1 MTRLGRG
8 VALLLAVALALG
20 AAAPARA
27 ADDAWLLGRWELVH
41 SPDGDPTDW
50 LEFAADGRM
59 TTITPSLKRFGGQYA
74 VTGREV
80 QLNFKVGN
88 QSVLITLTY
97 GPDKQRLYA
106 RSARTGNTAVYE
118 KRP

>member
-1 MTRLGRG
+1 MTRLGRSL
-8 VALLLAVALALG
+8 ARLLVFMMALA
-20 AAAPARA
+20 ATPARA
-27 ADDAWLLGRWELVH
+27 ADEAWLLGRWELVQ
-41 SPDGDPTDW
+41 SPDGDPTDR

-59 TTITPSLKRFGGQYA
+59 TIIAPNLKRFGGQYV

-80 QLNFKVGN
+80 QLNYKLGN
-88 QSVLITLTY
+88 QSILITLAY
-97 GPDKQRLYA
+97 GPDKERLYA